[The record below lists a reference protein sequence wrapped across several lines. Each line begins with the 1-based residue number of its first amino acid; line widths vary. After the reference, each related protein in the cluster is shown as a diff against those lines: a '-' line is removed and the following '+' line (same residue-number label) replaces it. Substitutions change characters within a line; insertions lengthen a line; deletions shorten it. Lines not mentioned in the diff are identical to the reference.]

1 MDIQEG
7 KMNINKVRR
16 LVTQDESLK
25 LDFKLK
31 LSIELDSEK
40 KELVKDIIAMANTP
54 GGRGYIIFGVRDKTR
69 EIVGIEDLPENIE
82 ERIQQIIAN
91 RSMPPV
97 PIAFD
102 IVSYEGKKLGIIT
115 VYRSMQVPHQML
127 MSGAFYIRRGSTTGR
142 ATRHE
147 IANMLQQYGMLSFE
161 NVPCRNSRLTDLD
174 EVMIKK
180 HMAHLQGAI
189 HENRTLL
196 EALGIIAV
204 DLEREYYY
212 PTYGGLLLFGKL
224 PQIYIPQDV
233 LAVDTPKGTRAIG
246 GNIFQML
253 QSFEKLI
260 GEVLPEA
267 YPKEGL
273 LEVVTNAMIHR
284 NYWNNEAYIKICI
297 EEDYIKV
304 TNPMSHEWEEGSRG
318 IHVNTWLYTRLLLMG
333 QKQNEFH
340 LGIGLEKTKDI
351 FKKKGGIKI
360 SADSLTGLFEVILPG
375 MKFYRQEV
383 LE

>member
-1 MDIQEG
+1 
-7 KMNINKVRR
+7 MNINKVRH

-54 GGRGYIIFGVRDKTR
+54 GGRGYIIFGVKDKTR

-115 VYRSMQVPHQML
+115 IYRSMQVPHQML

-174 EVMIKK
+174 EAVIKT
-180 HMAHLQGAI
+180 HMEHLQGAI

-224 PQIYIPQDV
+224 PQIYIPQDI
-233 LAVDTPKGTRAIG
+233 LAVETEKGTKVIG
-246 GNIFQML
+246 GNIFQMM

-260 GEVLPEA
+260 SEVLPIA

-273 LEVVTNAMIHR
+273 LEVVMNAMIHR

-297 EEDYIKV
+297 EENYIKV
-304 TNPMSHEWEEGSRG
+304 TNPMSHEWEEGGRG

-340 LGIGLEKTKDI
+340 LGIGLGKTKDI
-351 FKKKGGIKI
+351 FKEKGGIKI

-375 MKFYRQEV
+375 MKHYRKEG